1 MILVGSGRLADG
13 LAHALEAQGRPATVA
28 AEPPAGARTLV
39 WIDEE
44 PETGLATLA
53 DMNEDEWARR
63 GEQPLRRYM
72 RFLQQARRA
81 IGDGGGRILV
91 LVPTTGTNG
100 AAGLVPWATA
110 IEGARSLTKAAA
122 RAWAPAGITITSVAV
137 APSLLAPGATARLE
151 RPGLPPMSF
160 GRLPDVAD
168 LAALLVALLDPAWS
182 KVTGATIPF
191 DGGSWMGL

>member
-1 MILVGSGRLADG
+1 M
-13 LAHALEAQGRPATVA
+13 
-28 AEPPAGARTLV
+28 
-39 WIDEE
+39 
-44 PETGLATLA
+44 
-53 DMNEDEWARR
+53 
-63 GEQPLRRYM
+63 
-72 RFLQQARRA
+72 
-81 IGDGGGRILV
+81 
-91 LVPTTGTNG
+91 VPTTGTNG

-137 APSLLAPGATARLE
+137 APSLLAPGATERLE

-160 GRLPDVAD
+160 GHLPDVAD
-168 LAALLVALLDPAWS
+168 LAALLVALLDPAWG